1 MCQDTYSSRQRHTF
15 LWSFQ
20 IADHCFDSGCGV
32 PPGYQ
37 EHQSKA
43 YCGMSLILCCIL
55 HLTHSLELH
64 DQLQGLLSRLVAQR
78 FKEIFMPLDT
88 LVSTLS
94 ILLDFLFQSSQ
105 VSTTKVSESLRHAL
119 SCIFRF
125 LSWCLS
131 PLVQSAW

>member
-1 MCQDTYSSRQRHTF
+1 MVFGLCQDTYLSRRRRTF
-15 LWSFQ
+15 LRSFQ
-20 IADHCFDSGCGV
+20 IADHHFDSGCGV

-55 HLTHSLELH
+55 RLTCSLELH
-64 DQLQGLLSRLVAQR
+64 DQLQGLLSRLAAQR

-88 LVSTLS
+88 LVSTSS
-94 ILLDFLFQSSQ
+94 ISLDFLFQSSQ

-119 SCIFRF
+119 LCIFQF
-125 LSWCLS
+125 LSWCLF
-131 PLVQSAW
+131 PLV

>member
-1 MCQDTYSSRQRHTF
+1 MCQDTYSSRWQRMF
-15 LWSFQ
+15 LQSFQ
-20 IADHCFDSGCGV
+20 IADHHFDSGCGV

-43 YCGMSLILCCIL
+43 YCGMSLVLCCIL
-55 HLTHSLELH
+55 RLTHSLELH
-64 DQLQGLLSRLVAQR
+64 DQLQGLLSRLAAQR

-88 LVSTLS
+88 LVSTSS
-94 ILLDFLFQSSQ
+94 ISLNFLFQSSQ
-105 VSTTKVSESLRHAL
+105 VSTTKVSKLLRHVL